1 MSPHE
6 LNSFLA
12 LLCMKVYLMHST
24 ISTRPRPIDML
35 LCLPLPHPLACCC
48 RTTPHHST
56 SSSRRVS
63 VTVVKESS
71 SRSMFSLVMI
81 CWTFSPLYPIVHS
94 YLPFLSLSLS
104 VCLHC
109 ALTSNP
115 SPMFS
120 FLYLPR
126 SIPSPCITLNSF
138 PQCFPYSF
146 PASVASHYISF
157 LSLSFIF
164 LFFLSRSRN
173 FIRYQVVYMS
183 LSDGNRGAGIYC
195 TENCILICL

>member
-1 MSPHE
+1 MSPFTTSTC
-6 LNSFLA
+6 LLLSNDASSFHLVVEA
-12 LLCMKVYLMHST
+12 GICHRRQGVVVSINVLSCY
-24 ISTRPRPIDML
+24 DML
-35 LCLPLPHPLACCC
+35 DLLAPLPYRALVFTFSFSLPLCLFALCFNLKPL
-48 RTTPHHST
+48 
-56 SSSRRVS
+56 
-63 VTVVKESS
+63 
-71 SRSMFSLVMI
+71 
-81 CWTFSPLYPIVHS
+81 
-94 YLPFLSLSLS
+94 
-104 VCLHC
+104 
-109 ALTSNP
+109 